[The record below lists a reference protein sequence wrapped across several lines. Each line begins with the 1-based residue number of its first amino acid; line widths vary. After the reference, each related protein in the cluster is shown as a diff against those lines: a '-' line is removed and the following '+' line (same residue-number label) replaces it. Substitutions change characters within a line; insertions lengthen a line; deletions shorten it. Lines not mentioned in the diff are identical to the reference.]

1 MATQTKPSDI
11 FDVQGAVERIADANR
26 KAGNDYLDLY
36 EKAVGQLT
44 ALELRTAEAVK
55 LPAVAEIAK
64 THADVTRK
72 VAKTYT
78 NRARAA
84 QGVAPLRRP
93 PVPSRGS
100 RGDGPS
106 LLEGGPSRV
115 KVADVTE
122 PTAFSLGEIIRR
134 QRELS
139 RLSMRRF
146 AQMAG
151 ISNPYLSQIERGLRE
166 PSERVVDAI
175 ARSLETT
182 AEALYEEAGLV
193 AEEDGT
199 FAAVPLAIAADPALT
214 PRQRKVMLE
223 VYEAFVAAG
232 PASPP
237 RRRRGAAG
245 PANAS

>member
-1 MATQTKPSDI
+1 M
-11 FDVQGAVERIADANR
+11 
-26 KAGNDYLDLY
+26 
-36 EKAVGQLT
+36 
-44 ALELRTAEAVK
+44 
-55 LPAVAEIAK
+55 
-64 THADVTRK
+64 
-72 VAKTYT
+72 
-78 NRARAA
+78 
-84 QGVAPLRRP
+84 
-93 PVPSRGS
+93 
-100 RGDGPS
+100 
-106 LLEGGPSRV
+106 
-115 KVADVTE
+115 TE

-175 ARSLETT
+175 ARSLKTT

-193 AEEDGT
+193 AEEDEAL
-199 FAAVPLAIAADPALT
+199 AAVPAAIAADPALT

-223 VYEAFVAAG
+223 VYEAFVASAA
-232 PASPP
+232 ASPPP